1 MTVVVPDR
9 PQIFERGD
17 RVYITAPVQVFRPT
31 DSQIEEYAFASQ
43 VKQTAP
49 NDNLAWF
56 QGQYVEADQANRNGA
71 MWRQGELAI
80 KALTPMLMPVTIMH
94 DPRTAVGTIADAR
107 LLTPDADQVQRARID
122 TALALWAHRFPEA
135 VEEARANAE
144 QGSLMQSMEC
154 QSPWYEC
161 SECGQVFHKLPGGA
175 ERASW
180 CTHLQSSDPTGGY
193 VDLASDRQ
201 TGAARIL
208 GGVCFTGTGLI
219 YGSRG
224 ARGALP
230 TAHLSEWQDEVAEYH
245 ERVHTDT
252 RAVRSIRMGVVQID
266 EAELALLRSERDA
279 AKTEATAKAAEVT
292 DLTRKVEET
301 EAAKTAAEERA
312 TAAESKVTSL
322 EEQANQAK
330 LATDRLGALG
340 EGFTAKLG
348 DFTKSRLQE
357 QAKSMS
363 DEDWDNRLKELE
375 ETASVKRDAKKD
387 GSAPPPREPGAPDF
401 SREELA
407 GLIPNEGG
415 GQPTPTTAP
424 SRTEQSTVI
433 GSLASAFRPKQKA
446 S

>member
-17 RVYITAPVQVFRPT
+17 KVYITAPVQVFRPT
-31 DSQIEEYAFASQ
+31 DAEVEEYAFASQ
-43 VKQTAP
+43 VKGTAP

-71 MWRQGELAI
+71 MWRAGELAI
-80 KALTPMLMPVTIMH
+80 KALTPMLMPVTVMH
-94 DPRTAVGTIADAR
+94 DPRTAVGTIADSK
-107 LLTPDADQVQRARID
+107 LLTPDADSVQRARIE

-135 VEEARANAE
+135 VEEARHNAE
-144 QGSLMQSMEC
+144 QGTLMQSMEC

-161 SECGQVFHKLPGGA
+161 SECGQLFHKLPGGQ

-180 CTHLQSSDPTGGY
+180 CAHLKDSDPTGGY
-193 VDLASDRQ
+193 VDLAADRQ

-230 TAHLSEWQDEVAEYH
+230 TAHLAEWQDEVAEYH

-266 EAELALLRSERDA
+266 EAELKLLRDERDS
-279 AKTEATAKAAEVT
+279 AKTAATAETAKVA
-292 DLTRKVEET
+292 DLTKKVEET

-312 TAAESKVTSL
+312 TAAEGKVTSL

-330 LATDRLGALG
+330 LASDRLGALG
-340 EGFTAKLG
+340 SGFTAKLG
-348 DFTKSRLQE
+348 DFTKSRLNE

-375 ETASVKRDAKKD
+375 ETASVKRDAQKD
-387 GSAPPPREPGAPDF
+387 GTTPERRDPDAPPAFE
-401 SREELA
+401 REELA
-407 GLIPNEGG
+407 GLIPSGDGG
-415 GQPTPTTAP
+415 EPKPTGAP
-424 SRTEQSTVI
+424 SRVEQSTVI
-433 GSLASAFRPKQKA
+433 GSLANAFRPKAKA
-446 S
+446 